1 MLDRDS
7 DEEGVPQ
14 DSAGARKPV
23 DSIDAVGAG
32 RPRKAGKMAK
42 AAWTAAAM
50 APQAG
55 KTVLVTGAN
64 SGIGFQTA
72 RELARQGVHVLLG
85 VRDVAKGEAA
95 RSRILAEIP
104 QAQVAIVPLDMASLA
119 SIRGFAGDYLSSG
132 AKLDVLVNNAGVM
145 ALPKREQTAD
155 GFERQFGTNH
165 LGHFALTGL
174 LMPALLKAEAPRVVT
189 VASLAHRNGK
199 MEWDNLQGE
208 KSYSPWS
215 AYNMSKLAN
224 ILFARELDRRAREA
238 HSKLMSVAVHPGI
251 SRTNIAAYGKD
262 LKTTL
267 FRMFGGMITQ
277 SDEMGALPTLYA
289 ATAPEMQGGQY
300 IGPDGSGE
308 MKGYPKV
315 VQPRPQALD
324 EQAGRRLWTVS
335 EQLTGVVYPAL
346 A

>member
-1 MLDRDS
+1 
-7 DEEGVPQ
+7 
-14 DSAGARKPV
+14 
-23 DSIDAVGAG
+23 
-32 RPRKAGKMAK
+32 MAK
-42 AAWTAAAM
+42 QGWTAAAM
-50 APQAG
+50 PPQAG

-64 SGIGFQTA
+64 SGVGFQAA
-72 RELARQGVHVLLG
+72 RELARHGAQVLLG

-95 RSRILAEIP
+95 RQRILTELP

-119 SIRGFAGDYLSSG
+119 SIRGFAGEFISSG
-132 AKLDVLVNNAGVM
+132 ARLDVLVNNAGVM

-199 MEWDNLQGE
+199 MEWDNLQSE
-208 KSYSPWS
+208 KRYSPWG

-238 HSKLMSVAVHPGI
+238 HSKLMSIAVHPGI
-251 SRTNIAAYGKD
+251 SRTNIAAPGTDFKSRMAR
-262 LKTTL
+262 LIGPLL
-267 FRMFGGMITQ
+267 FQ
-277 SDEMGALPTLYA
+277 NDEMGALPTLYA
-289 ATAPEMQGGQY
+289 ATAPEAQGGKY
-300 IGPDGSGE
+300 IGPNGRGE
-308 MKGYPKV
+308 AGGYPKV

-324 EQAGRRLWTVS
+324 DQAGRRLWTVS
-335 EQLTGVVYPAL
+335 EQLTGVVYPPL